1 MDNDQQV
8 RFPPSLPPSLPP
20 SYAPHHTHSPIH
32 PPSLPPS
39 FYQNPPSDTKWW
51 EAYYPSQE
59 EQEAAA
65 AGFDFANPEKWL
77 EGPKEV
83 GKMDPPAFE
92 ASEGFTF
99 AGREWPELKKV
110 VKA

>member
-8 RFPPSLPPSLPP
+8 RSPFPSSFPPSYPLCPPTLPPSLPPSLPP
-20 SYAPHHTHSPIH
+20 P
-32 PPSLPPS
+32 
-39 FYQNPPSDTKWW
+39 QNPPSETKWW

-65 AGFDFANPEKWL
+65 AGFDFSNPEKWL
-77 EGPKEV
+77 EAPKEGV
-83 GKMDPPAFE
+83 KMDPPSFE
-92 ASEGFTF
+92 ASEGFTY
-99 AGREWPELKKV
+99 ASREWPELKKV

>member
-8 RFPPSLPPSLPP
+8 RFLPVLLPPSLPP
-20 SYAPHHTHSPIH
+20 SPPHPLTHPSS
-32 PPSLPPS
+32 PSLPLP
-39 FYQNPPSDTKWW
+39 QNPPSETKWW

-77 EGPKEV
+77 EGPKEA

-92 ASEGFTF
+92 ASEGFTY